1 MLQRRHGPSE
11 TNESEED
18 AVSAPAS
25 PADTS
30 LANNVFPRVGT
41 PTELGGGRRGLGWA
55 RDGQYLGVFRVIEP
69 NAEGHRA
76 ERHTVCA
83 CIGRN
88 MDDLCKVLGKWKQSV
103 LRLNE

>member
-1 MLQRRHGPSE
+1 MSSAKVLTSTSAEAEEAGGRRALWMTLRSRMLQRRHGPSE

-41 PTELGGGRRGLGWA
+41 PTELGGGVGALG
-55 RDGQYLGVFRVIEP
+55 GPGMGSGI
-69 NAEGHRA
+69 
-76 ERHTVCA
+76 
-83 CIGRN
+83 
-88 MDDLCKVLGKWKQSV
+88 
-103 LRLNE
+103 